1 LTAIAELPQQRHRRE
16 IFDGGY
22 PSFPLKEIAV
32 CRTVYGESTKKDLDI
47 AHFRAGSQAPSSAAQ
62 GASHRL
68 WRVQSFF
75 ESINNINDL
84 SQGDEA
90 GHARSL

>member
-32 CRTVYGESTKKDLDI
+32 CRTVYRESTQKDLDI
-47 AHFRAGSQAPSSAAQ
+47 AHFRAGSQARLSVAQ
-62 GASHRL
+62 GAPRRL
-68 WRVQSFF
+68 WRVQILF
-75 ESINNINDL
+75 EFINSISHL
-84 SQGDEA
+84 SK
-90 GHARSL
+90 